1 MGDPIPGSFD
11 ILKDWFN
18 LPNMTGKER
27 AEAEA
32 RLEEWLRN
40 KAKLRRTRHT

>member
-1 MGDPIPGSFD
+1 MGDTVPGPFD

-27 AEAEA
+27 AEAKA

-40 KAKLRRTRHT
+40 KAKLRRTRPK